1 MAKVAPSNGDDN
13 LKDVPTQLPHKAEAE
28 NLSQPEA
35 KNITSKAFS
44 MKDAEDI
51 KNRVRSSLLQKDKY
65 DVANDYRDSGI
76 IQRIAR
82 SKPFENATLI
92 VIATNALWIA
102 IDTDWNPAAT
112 LLDAHIVFFV
122 AENIFCVYFTVEIL
136 VRFCAFKHKRKCLN
150 SGWFVFDS
158 VLVFFM
164 VLETWVFLA
173 LFSGSSPFGDQT
185 AILRLFRLLRLSRLL
200 KMLKSFPQLMILVK
214 GMKEAMAGVVY
225 VLLLLV
231 VFTYVFA
238 IICTQLSADNIG
250 IHAKYFDNVALSMY
264 SLIIYATFL
273 DALSDFLD
281 AIRAEN
287 QIIFVIIW
295 AYIGLSALTVMNM
308 LIGVLCELI
317 SAVAETEKE
326 IIITDNV
333 NAEMRNVLRD
343 IDEDDNGTISVMEM
357 RQMMVM
363 PAAIA
368 ALDHVGVDPVG
379 MMDFAEAFFL
389 DEKGQPTEKSFE
401 EFMGMVLDL
410 RASNGAT
417 LKDIQNLV
425 KQVNHRFAANQKAFE
440 SRIEA
445 LEGELRESTRRIED
459 VLEAVACKIQNI
471 KM

>member
-1 MAKVAPSNGDDN
+1 MAKVAPLNVDDS
-13 LKDVPTQLPHKAEAE
+13 LLDLPTELPDQIEHERPAT
-28 NLSQPEA
+28 SGTQSS
-35 KNITSKAFS
+35 TSKVFIDS
-44 MKDAEDI
+44 EDI
-51 KNRVRSSLLQKDKY
+51 KNKVRTSRLARHKY
-65 DVANDYRDSGI
+65 DVIDDYKQEGI
-76 IQRIAR
+76 FQLIAK
-82 SKPFENATLI
+82 SKTFENVTLA
-92 VIATNALWIA
+92 VIAMNAIWIA
-102 IDTDWNPAAT
+102 IDTDWNPAAS
-112 LLDAHIVFFV
+112 LLDAHIVFLV

-136 VRFCAFKHKRKCLN
+136 VRFCAFEEKRACIK

-164 VLETWVFLA
+164 ILETWVFLA

-185 AILRLFRLLRLSRLL
+185 TILRLFRLLRLSRLL

-214 GMKEAMAGVVY
+214 GMREAMAGVVY
-225 VLLLLV
+225 VLMLLV

-250 IHAKYFDNVALSMY
+250 IHVKYFDNVALSMY

-287 QIIFVIIW
+287 VVIFVIIW
-295 AYIGLSALTVMNM
+295 VYIGLSALTVMNM

-317 SAVAETEKE
+317 SAVGETEKE

-333 NAEMRNVLRD
+333 NEEMRKVLRD
-343 IDEDDNGTISVMEM
+343 VDADDNGTISINEM
-357 RQMMVM
+357 KEMMVM

-368 ALDHVGVDPVG
+368 ALDNVGVDPVG
-379 MMDFAEAFFL
+379 MMDFAETFFQ
-389 DEKGQPTEKSFE
+389 DEKGQPIEQSFE
-401 EFMGMVLDL
+401 DFMEMVLDL
-410 RASNGAT
+410 RSSNGAT

-425 KQVNHRFAANQKAFE
+425 KQVNAKFAINQKAFE

-445 LEGELRESTRRIED
+445 LEGELHASTSRIED
-459 VLEAVACKIQNI
+459 VLDAVASKIQSLAAR
-471 KM
+471 